1 MISPAAKG
9 ERFLAVAGDVIKLID
24 VAMILKKRLGAI
36 ARRVPTR
43 ELPDWLVR
51 LLARFMPDL
60 RLIAPELGNV
70 RNLTNAKAK
79 RILNWT
85 PRSNEDCI
93 VATAESLQRLGLLK
107 A

>member
-9 ERFLAVAGDVIKLID
+9 ERFLAVARDVVTLID
-24 VAMILKKRLGAI
+24 VAMILKKRLGPI

-43 ELPDWLVR
+43 EMPDWLVR
-51 LLARFMPDL
+51 LLANFIPDL
-60 RLIAPELGNV
+60 RLIALELGNV

-93 VATAESLQRLGLLK
+93 VATAESLQRLSLLK

>member
-1 MISPAAKG
+1 
-9 ERFLAVAGDVIKLID
+9 
-24 VAMILKKRLGAI
+24 
-36 ARRVPTR
+36 
-43 ELPDWLVR
+43 
-51 LLARFMPDL
+51 MPDL
-60 RLIAPELGNV
+60 RLIALELGNV